1 MNTAYRSVNKSKE
14 ATTNNNNNKKAWGE
28 INQDRQQ
35 DSVTEPGFFKAKRPE
50 FSRKNRSKLRQ
61 QSMQNTKQN
70 TKSTTTHTHFRKGG
84 GGGVTGGKRG
94 SKGVTFIA
102 SGYHFDGSVTER
114 STGQAGVLFLT
125 AVATKKEKKKKKEKE
140 KKASIG

>member
-1 MNTAYRSVNKSKE
+1 
-14 ATTNNNNNKKAWGE
+14 
-28 INQDRQQ
+28 
-35 DSVTEPGFFKAKRPE
+35 
-50 FSRKNRSKLRQ
+50 
-61 QSMQNTKQN
+61 MQNTKQN

-84 GGGVTGGKRG
+84 GGGGGGVTWGKRG